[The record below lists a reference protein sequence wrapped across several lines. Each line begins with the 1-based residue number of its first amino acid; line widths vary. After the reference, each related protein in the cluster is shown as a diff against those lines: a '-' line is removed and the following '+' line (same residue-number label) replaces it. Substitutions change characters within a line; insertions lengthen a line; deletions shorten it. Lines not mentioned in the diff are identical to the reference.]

1 MDGPE
6 KPLTPHPPGG
16 LRELFAI
23 AWPMILSAAAGCL
36 MVVSDRLI
44 LARYS
49 LETFSA
55 NIACTPCYW
64 AVGDIAMSIIS
75 IAGVLV
81 GRYNG
86 ARQYAQ
92 IGPVVWQMLWFS
104 VLLWLPIHFILLP
117 LLPHFLAENVRELGS
132 VYLRILFYF
141 LPVSCAGFGALGS
154 FFVGRGQTK
163 IVLVVTLISIAIN
176 FVANVILI
184 FGWGP
189 IPSLGIAGS
198 ALGTGLAQSLSFFL
212 FLFLFL
218 QKKHRRTYRTGDASL
233 RWELWRQCLCIG
245 SPNALTRLINSFL
258 WAWMMQLCVQYA
270 SGEEF
275 LIYGMA
281 MTVFVA
287 FFFLIEGTGAGVT
300 TVDSNA
306 IGARRWDTV
315 ARNTRSWVLL
325 GFLFCGLLSLFM
337 VFYPEPLFRLFAI
350 DLRSGNLR
358 PLIREFFGW
367 AWLLFFAEFFHFNF
381 YSMITAFGDTVFR
394 MISAPLCYG
403 FLVALPVHH
412 ILCHGSHRALAF
424 IQYSLLNELVMSLL
438 FFLRYRWLLNRAHS
452 SSPEAPSAD

>member
-1 MDGPE
+1 MDTPHR
-6 KPLTPHPPGG
+6 PLTNFPPGS

-23 AWPMILSAAAGCL
+23 AWPMILSSAAGCL
-36 MVVSDRLI
+36 MIVSDRLI

-64 AVGDIAMSIIS
+64 AICDIVMSIIS

-86 ARQYAQ
+86 ARQYVH
-92 IGPVVWQMLWFS
+92 IGPVVWQMFWFS
-104 VLLWLPIHFILLP
+104 ILLWIPIYFILIP

-141 LPVSCAGFGALGS
+141 LPVLCAGFGAIGS
-154 FFVGRGQTK
+154 FFVGRGRTK
-163 IVLVVTLISIAIN
+163 IVLVVTLISIVIN

-198 ALGTGLAQSLSFFL
+198 ALGTGIAQSISFCL

-218 QKKHRRTYRTGDASL
+218 KKQYRQIYQTGNASL
-233 RWELWRQCLCIG
+233 RWELWGQCFCIG

-270 SGEEF
+270 SHEEF
-275 LIYGMA
+275 LLYGMA
-281 MTVFVA
+281 MTVYVA
-287 FFFLIEGTGAGVT
+287 FFFLIEGTGTGVT

-306 IGARRWDTV
+306 IGARQWDV
-315 ARNTRSWVLL
+315 IARNTRSWVLL
-325 GFLFCGLLSLFM
+325 SFIFCSLLSIFM
-337 VFYPEPLFRLFAI
+337 VFYPEPIFHLFAI
-350 DLRSGNLR
+350 DLQSGNLR
-358 PLIREFFGW
+358 SLIHEFFGW

-381 YSMITAFGDTVFR
+381 YSMITAFGDTIFR
-394 MISAPLCYG
+394 MISAPICYG
-403 FLVALPVHH
+403 LLVALPVYHT
-412 ILCHGSHRALAF
+412 LRYGSHRALAF
-424 IQYSLLNELVMSLL
+424 IQYSLLNEVTMSVL
-438 FFLRYRWLLNRAHS
+438 FFFRYRWLLKNAHH
-452 SSPEAPSAD
+452 SPSRLKGLT